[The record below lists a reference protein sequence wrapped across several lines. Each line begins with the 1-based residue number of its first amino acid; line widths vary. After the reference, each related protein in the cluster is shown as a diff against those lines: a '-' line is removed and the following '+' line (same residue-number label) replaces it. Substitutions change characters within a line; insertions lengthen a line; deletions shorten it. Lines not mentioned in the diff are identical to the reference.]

1 MDWDSHKV
9 PIIGDANVG
18 KTSIVTRYTTDQFAE
33 SPAATVGVSN
43 VQVTLHHNDDEVTIN
58 IWDTAGQERF
68 RSLVPLYTR
77 GADVIML
84 VFSFTD
90 PESFEHIDQWYT
102 KLRTDMRMLC
112 PIVLVG
118 NKTDLTE
125 LVPRPR
131 AEDWAADHNCPIVFT
146 SAQTGENIKELFDI
160 IAKQIWRTSSQVAVV
175 ERVAVAQKAQA
186 KSSCCK

>member
-43 VQVTLHHNDDEVTIN
+43 VQVTLRHNDEEVTIN

-77 GADVIML
+77 GADVIIL

-90 PESFEHIDQWYT
+90 PESFEHVDQWYA
-102 KLRTDMRMLC
+102 KFRTDMRMLC

-118 NKTDLTE
+118 NKTDLPE
-125 LVPRPR
+125 LVARAR
-131 AEDWAADHNCPIVFT
+131 AEEWAAEHSCPVVFT
-146 SAQTGENIKELFDI
+146 SAQTGDNIKELFDV

-175 ERVAVAQKAQA
+175 ERVAVGQPNRVKPP
-186 KSSCCK
+186 CC